1 MSEFVTSLVISGSI
15 FAVMMLSQFGRRDY
29 TWHKVLYPLIS
40 VGIFGYS
47 YLKDLPTV
55 GNAVWLYLV
64 GVVIGLV
71 FAGWATV
78 TTGVE
83 RDAATGK
90 LYTRTGAG
98 FVTAWLV
105 AMGLRIA
112 FVYAAENV
120 PSFRGQVGTFMMN
133 HQLVEGSIAPFF
145 VLMALTTVVV
155 RIVAIRVRMH
165 LLTSTPADRPLA
177 APTVAAV

>member
-1 MSEFVTSLVISGSI
+1 MSEFVTSLIISGSI

-55 GNAVWLYLV
+55 GNAVWLYAAGIL
-64 GVVIGLV
+64 IGAV
-71 FAGWATV
+71 FAVWTTV

-98 FVTAWLV
+98 FVAAWLV

-112 FVYAAENV
+112 FVYGAENV
-120 PSFRGQVGTFMMN
+120 PSFREQVGTFMMS

-145 VLMALTTVVV
+145 VLMALTTVVA
-155 RIVAIRVRMH
+155 RIAAIRIRMH
-165 LLTSTPADRPLA
+165 LLTRTPAAQPLA
-177 APTVAAV
+177 VAAAA

>member
-15 FAVMMLSQFGRRDY
+15 FAVMMASQFGRRDY
-29 TWHKVLYPLIS
+29 TWHKVLIPLVS

-47 YLKDLPTV
+47 YLHDLPTV
-55 GNAVWLYLV
+55 GNAVWLYGA
-64 GVVIGLV
+64 GVLIGLV
-71 FAGWATV
+71 FGGWATV

-83 RDAATGK
+83 IDARTGR
-90 LYTRTGAG
+90 LSTRTGAG

-105 AMGLRIA
+105 AMGLRVA

-120 PSFRGQVGTFMMN
+120 PSFRDQVGTFMMA

-145 VLMALTTVVV
+145 VLMALTTVVS
-155 RIVAIRVRMH
+155 RIAVIRIRMT
-165 LLTSTPADRPLA
+165 LLSRTA
-177 APTVAAV
+177 APAAALQPAAV

>member
-1 MSEFVTSLVISGSI
+1 MSDFVTSLVISGSI

-29 TWHKVLYPLIS
+29 TWHKVLYPLVS

-55 GNAVWLYLV
+55 GNAVWLYV
-64 GVVIGLV
+64 AGVVIGLA
-71 FAGWATV
+71 FAFWATV

-83 RDAATGK
+83 RDAASGK

-98 FVTAWLV
+98 FVAAWLV
-105 AMGLRIA
+105 AMALRIA

-120 PSFRGQVGTFMMN
+120 PSFREQIGAFMMN
-133 HQLVEGSIAPFF
+133 HQIVEGSIAPFF
-145 VLMALTTVVV
+145 VLMALTTVVT
-155 RIVAIRVRMH
+155 RIAAIRIRMNR
-165 LLTSTPADRPLA
+165 LGRTATPASALQPA
-177 APTVAAV
+177 TV

>member
-1 MSEFVTSLVISGSI
+1 MSEFVTSLIISGSI

-55 GNAVWLYLV
+55 GNAVWLYV
-64 GVVIGLV
+64 AGVVIGLV
-71 FAGWATV
+71 FAFWATV

-83 RDAATGK
+83 KDTQTGK

-98 FVTAWLV
+98 FVAAWLV
-105 AMGLRIA
+105 AMALRIA

-120 PSFRGQVGTFMMN
+120 PSFRDQVGTFMMN
-133 HQLVEGSIAPFF
+133 HQIVEGAIAPFF
-145 VLMALTTVVV
+145 VLMALTTVVT
-155 RIVAIRVRMH
+155 RIVAIRIRMNR
-165 LLTSTPADRPLA
+165 LGRTA
-177 APTVAAV
+177 APAGVLQTATV